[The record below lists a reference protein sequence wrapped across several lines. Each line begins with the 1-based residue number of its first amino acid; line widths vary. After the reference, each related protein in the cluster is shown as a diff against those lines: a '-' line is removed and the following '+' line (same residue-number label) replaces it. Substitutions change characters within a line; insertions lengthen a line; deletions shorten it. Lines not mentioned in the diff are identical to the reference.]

1 MSELDDLLKLH
12 KTDDRMIT
20 HRELH
25 KIANLARAE
34 VERLR
39 RLVRE
44 TRQLQ
49 LGWEVA
55 DAFDYQE
62 QSSGECQTFVAAF
75 NADTEAM
82 IANTEEEQTR

>member
-39 RLVRE
+39 AVIDAYASIEVAHRLGMRPIERYLDCVRE
-44 TRQLQ
+44 
-49 LGWEVA
+49 
-55 DAFDYQE
+55 YQATQQPE
-62 QSSGECQTFVAAF
+62 PG
-75 NADTEAM
+75 
-82 IANTEEEQTR
+82 EEE